1 VRHLLDEHT
10 FSVLEFSKIKKQV
23 KENMNTA
30 TGELIAETIK
40 PKTDLEQI
48 LIAQRETTEMREI
61 ILYEGT
67 PPFTR
72 LEDISNEI
80 KKSAVKG
87 AILDTIKVLKIL
99 KVLKTLRLIKN
110 FLLKTEKKYPL
121 IKEKTEKIE
130 TFTEL
135 EEKITQCIGED
146 GIILDRASPDL
157 KKIRREI
164 IKEEQTIKNKLET
177 IIRSSQFSTIIQ
189 EPIITIR
196 QNRYV
201 IPIKQERRI
210 KFPGIVHDKSD
221 SGATLFVEPIE
232 IVELNNTLRQLIKDE
247 EREILIILQKLTA
260 LIGEK
265 APEINDSVLV
275 LGKIDFIY
283 ARAVLANNMKAVEP
297 KLNQNGFVN
306 LIQARNPLLKNSVV
320 PINIRLGKDFDI
332 LLITGPNTGG
342 KTVTL
347 KTVGILTLMAQCGLH
362 IPAAE
367 GSEIAVFKKIFCDIG
382 DEQSIEQNL
391 STFSSHMK
399 YIVQIL
405 SWTDSNSL
413 ILLDELGAGTD
424 PTEGAALGMAVLDFL
439 RKKKSKVIA
448 TTHHD
453 TLKTY
458 AYLTEGVNNARV
470 EFDEKTLKPTFQI
483 SIGLPGKSCAFII
496 ARSLGLAPEVILRAQ
511 SFLSQ
516 EKIKA
521 DSLIEKIEQDKKL
534 IEKEKDLIKITREES
549 FEIKDRLKKELNKT
563 EEDKNEII
571 LRAYQ
576 EAEKI
581 LKETQNRAE
590 KIIEKMNKKRTINTP
605 SKDYLLKEMQ
615 VINQEIKDEIVKI
628 KPPVCVQPACR
639 ANGAGRRTGREEE
652 LIKNQNIRIGDYVL
666 IKNLNKKGIVLS
678 IESEKCKVQ
687 VDNMKMLVPVLNI
700 EKIDMPYETTKNIIK
715 KKNTITKE
723 LINRDNLYLTK
734 MKTFKNNIFLRRFR
748 VEEAR
753 LILEKYLDDAYLLG
767 VSPVYVIHGKG
778 KGILRE
784 EVKKLLDRTPNIKS
798 FRSGDASEGGMG
810 VTVVY
815 FKN

>member
-1 VRHLLDEHT
+1 MRHILDEHT

-23 KENMNTA
+23 KESMNTA

-67 PPFTR
+67 PPFAR

-87 AILDTIKVLKIL
+87 AILDTIKILKIL
-99 KVLKTLRLIKN
+99 KVLKTLRLIKK

-121 IKEKTEKIE
+121 IKERAEKIE
-130 TFTEL
+130 IFTEL

-146 GIILDRASPDL
+146 GIILDRASLDL

-247 EREILIILQKLTA
+247 EREILKILQKLTA
-260 LIGEK
+260 LVGEK
-265 APEINDSVLV
+265 ASEINDSVLI

-297 KLNQNGFVN
+297 KLNQKGFVN
-306 LIQARNPLLKNSVV
+306 LIQARHPLLKNSVV

-439 RKKKSKVIA
+439 RKEKSKVIA

-534 IEKEKDLIKITREES
+534 IEKEKNLIKIIREES
-549 FEIKDRLKKELNKT
+549 FEIKDRLKKELNKI

-590 KIIEKMNKKRTINTP
+590 KIIEKMNKKRTINTQ

-615 VINQEIKDEIVKI
+615 AINQEIKDEIAKI
-628 KPPVCVQPACR
+628 KPPVCVQ
-639 ANGAGRRTGREEE
+639 RTGREEE

-678 IESEKCKVQ
+678 IKSEKCKVQ
-687 VDNMKMLVPVLNI
+687 VDNMKMLVSTFNI
-700 EKIDMPYETTKNIIK
+700 EKMDKPYEITKNIIK
-715 KKNTITKE
+715 KNNTITKE

-734 MKTFKNNIFLRRFR
+734 MKTFKNKIFLRRFR

-753 LILEKYLDDAYLLG
+753 LMLEKYLDDAYLLG
-767 VSPVYVIHGKG
+767 VSPVYVIHGRG
-778 KGILRE
+778 KGVLRE
-784 EVKKLLDRTPNIKS
+784 GVKKLLDRTPNIKS
-798 FRSGDASEGGMG
+798 FRSGDTSEGGIG

>member
-1 VRHLLDEHT
+1 MRHILDEHT

-23 KENMNTA
+23 KESMNTA

-67 PPFTR
+67 PPFAR

-99 KVLKTLRLIKN
+99 KVLKTLRLIKK

-121 IKEKTEKIE
+121 IKERAEKIQ

-164 IKEEQTIKNKLET
+164 IKKEQTLKNKLET

-221 SGATLFVEPIE
+221 SGATLFVEPFE
-232 IVELNNTLRQLIKDE
+232 VVELNNTLRQLIKDE
-247 EREILIILQKLTA
+247 EREILKILQKLTA
-260 LIGEK
+260 LVGEK

-297 KLNQNGFVN
+297 KLNQKGFVN
-306 LIQARNPLLKNSVV
+306 LIQARHPLLKNSVV

-453 TLKTY
+453 TLKNY

-549 FEIKDRLKKELNKT
+549 FEIKDKLKKELNET
-563 EEDKNEII
+563 EENKNEII

-590 KIIEKMNKKRTINTP
+590 KIIEKMNKKRTINTQ

-615 VINQEIKDEIVKI
+615 AINQEIKDEIAKI
-628 KPPVCVQPACR
+628 KPLVCVQ
-639 ANGAGRRTGREEE
+639 RTGREEE

-678 IESEKCKVQ
+678 IKSEKCKVQ
-687 VDNMKMLVPVLNI
+687 VDNMKMLVSTFNI
-700 EKIDMPYETTKNIIK
+700 EKIDKPYEITKNIVK
-715 KKNTITKE
+715 KESTITKE

-734 MKTFKNNIFLRRFR
+734 MKTFKNKIFLRRFR

-753 LILEKYLDDAYLLG
+753 LMLEKYLDDAYLLE

-798 FRSGDASEGGMG
+798 FRTGDASEGGIG

-815 FKN
+815 FKK

>member
-1 VRHLLDEHT
+1 MRHILDEHT

-23 KENMNTA
+23 KESMNTA

-67 PPFTR
+67 PPFAR

-99 KVLKTLRLIKN
+99 KVLKTSRLIKK

-121 IKEKTEKIE
+121 IKERAEKIQ

-164 IKEEQTIKNKLET
+164 IKKEQTLKNKLET

-221 SGATLFVEPIE
+221 SGATLFVEPFE
-232 IVELNNTLRQLIKDE
+232 VVELNNTLRQLIKDE
-247 EREILIILQKLTA
+247 EREILKILQKLTA
-260 LIGEK
+260 LVGEK
-265 APEINDSVLV
+265 APEINDSVLI

-297 KLNQNGFVN
+297 KLNQKGFVN
-306 LIQARNPLLKNSVV
+306 LIQARHPLLKNSVV

-399 YIVQIL
+399 YIVHIL

-549 FEIKDRLKKELNKT
+549 FEIKDRLKKELNET
-563 EEDKNEII
+563 EENKNEII

-590 KIIEKMNKKRTINTP
+590 KIIEKMNKKRTINTQ

-615 VINQEIKDEIVKI
+615 AINKEIKDEIAKI
-628 KPPVCVQPACR
+628 KPPVCVQ
-639 ANGAGRRTGREEE
+639 RTGREEE
-652 LIKNQNIRIGDYVL
+652 LIKNRNIRIGDYVL

-678 IESEKCKVQ
+678 IKNEKCKVQ
-687 VDNMKMLVPVLNI
+687 VDNMKMLVSTFNI
-700 EKIDMPYETTKNIIK
+700 EKIDKPYEITKNIIK

-753 LILEKYLDDAYLLG
+753 LILEKYLDDAYLLE

-798 FRSGDASEGGMG
+798 FRSGDASEGGIG

-815 FKN
+815 FKS

>member
-1 VRHLLDEHT
+1 MRYILDEHT

-23 KENMNTA
+23 KESMNTA

-67 PPFTR
+67 PPFAR

-87 AILDTIKVLKIL
+87 AILDTIKILKIL
-99 KVLKTLRLIKN
+99 KVLKTSRLIKK

-121 IKEKTEKIE
+121 IKERAEKIQ

-146 GIILDRASPDL
+146 GIILDQASPDL

-164 IKEEQTIKNKLET
+164 IKEEQTLKNKLET

-221 SGATLFVEPIE
+221 SGATLFVEPFE
-232 IVELNNTLRQLIKDE
+232 VVELNNTLRQLIKDE
-247 EREILIILQKLTA
+247 EREILKILQKLTA
-260 LIGEK
+260 LVGEK
-265 APEINDSVLV
+265 APEINDSVLI

-297 KLNQNGFVN
+297 KLNQKGFIN
-306 LIQARNPLLKNSVV
+306 LIQARHPLLKNYIV

-439 RKKKSKVIA
+439 RKEKSKVIA

-534 IEKEKDLIKITREES
+534 IEKEKNLIKITREES
-549 FEIKDRLKKELNKT
+549 FEIKDKLKKELNKI
-563 EEDKNEII
+563 EENKNEII

-605 SKDYLLKEMQ
+605 SNDYLLKEMQ
-615 VINQEIKDEIVKI
+615 AINQEIKDEIVKI
-628 KPPVCVQPACR
+628 KPPVCVQ
-639 ANGAGRRTGREEE
+639 RTGREEE

-678 IESEKCKVQ
+678 IKSEKCKVQ
-687 VDNMKMLVPVLNI
+687 VDNMKMLVSTFNI
-700 EKIDMPYETTKNIIK
+700 EKIDEPYEIAKNIIK

-734 MKTFKNNIFLRRFR
+734 MKTFKNKIFLRRFR

-753 LILEKYLDDAYLLG
+753 LMLEKYLDDAYWLG
-767 VSPVYVIHGKG
+767 VSPVYVIHGRG
-778 KGILRE
+778 KGVLQA

>member
-1 VRHLLDEHT
+1 MRHILDEHT

-67 PPFTR
+67 PPFAR

-99 KVLKTLRLIKN
+99 KVLKTSRLIKK

-121 IKEKTEKIE
+121 IKERAEKIQ

-232 IVELNNTLRQLIKDE
+232 VVELNNTLRQLIKDE
-247 EREILIILQKLTA
+247 EREILKILQKLTA
-260 LIGEK
+260 LVGEK
-265 APEINDSVLV
+265 ALEINDSVLI

-297 KLNQNGFVN
+297 KLNQKGFVN
-306 LIQARNPLLKNSVV
+306 LIQARHPLLKNYVV

-439 RKKKSKVIA
+439 RKEKSKVIA

-563 EEDKNEII
+563 EENKNEII

-590 KIIEKMNKKRTINTP
+590 KIIEKMNKKRTINTQ

-615 VINQEIKDEIVKI
+615 AINKEIKEEIAKI
-628 KPPVCVQPACR
+628 KP
-639 ANGAGRRTGREEE
+639 EEE

-678 IESEKCKVQ
+678 IKSEKCKVQ
-687 VDNMKMLVPVLNI
+687 VDNMKMLVSTFNI
-700 EKIDMPYETTKNIIK
+700 EKIDKPYEITKNVIK

-734 MKTFKNNIFLRRFR
+734 MKTFKNKIFLRQFR

-753 LILEKYLDDAYLLG
+753 LTLEKYLDDAYLLG
-767 VSPVYVIHGKG
+767 VSPVYVIHGRG
-778 KGILRE
+778 KGVLRE

-798 FRSGDASEGGMG
+798 FRSGDTSEGGIG

>member
-1 VRHLLDEHT
+1 
-10 FSVLEFSKIKKQV
+10 
-23 KENMNTA
+23 MNTA

-67 PPFTR
+67 PPFAR

-99 KVLKTLRLIKN
+99 KVLKTSRLIKK

-121 IKEKTEKIE
+121 IKERAEKIQ

-232 IVELNNTLRQLIKDE
+232 VVELNNTLRQLIKDE
-247 EREILIILQKLTA
+247 EREILKILQKLTA
-260 LIGEK
+260 FVGEK
-265 APEINDSVLV
+265 APEINDSVLI

-297 KLNQNGFVN
+297 KLNQKGFVN
-306 LIQARNPLLKNSVV
+306 LIQARHPLLKNYVV

-439 RKKKSKVIA
+439 RKEKSKVIA

-534 IEKEKDLIKITREES
+534 IEKEKNLIKITREES
-549 FEIKDRLKKELNKT
+549 FEIKDRLKKELNKI
-563 EEDKNEII
+563 EENKNEII

-590 KIIEKMNKKRTINTP
+590 KIIEKMNKKRTINTQ
-605 SKDYLLKEMQ
+605 SKDYPLKEMQ
-615 VINQEIKDEIVKI
+615 AINKEIKDEIAKI
-628 KPPVCVQPACR
+628 KPPVCVQ
-639 ANGAGRRTGREEE
+639 RTGRGEE

-678 IESEKCKVQ
+678 IKSEKCKVQ
-687 VDNMKMLVPVLNI
+687 VDNMKMLVSTFNI
-700 EKIDMPYETTKNIIK
+700 EKIDKPYEITKNIIK
-715 KKNTITKE
+715 KKDTITKE

-753 LILEKYLDDAYLLG
+753 LMLEKYLDDAYLLG
-767 VSPVYVIHGKG
+767 VSPVYVIHGRG
-778 KGILRE
+778 KGVLRE

-798 FRSGDASEGGMG
+798 FRSGDASEGGIG

-815 FKN
+815 FKF

>member
-1 VRHLLDEHT
+1 MRHILDEHT

-23 KENMNTA
+23 KESMNTA

-67 PPFTR
+67 PPFAR

-99 KVLKTLRLIKN
+99 KVLKTSRLIKK

-121 IKEKTEKIE
+121 IKERAEKIQ

-232 IVELNNTLRQLIKDE
+232 VVELNNTLRQLIKDE
-247 EREILIILQKLTA
+247 EREILKILQKLTA
-260 LIGEK
+260 LVGEK
-265 APEINDSVLV
+265 APEINDSVLI

-297 KLNQNGFVN
+297 KLNQKGFVN
-306 LIQARNPLLKNSVV
+306 LIQARHPLLKNSVV

-439 RKKKSKVIA
+439 RKEKSKVIA

-549 FEIKDRLKKELNKT
+549 FEIKDRLKKELNET
-563 EEDKNEII
+563 EEKKNEII

-590 KIIEKMNKKRTINTP
+590 KIIEKMNKKRTINTQ
-605 SKDYLLKEMQ
+605 SKDYQLKEMQ
-615 VINQEIKDEIVKI
+615 AINKEIKDEIAKI
-628 KPPVCVQPACR
+628 KP
-639 ANGAGRRTGREEE
+639 EEE

-678 IESEKCKVQ
+678 IKSEKCKVQ
-687 VDNMKMLVPVLNI
+687 VDNMKMLVSTFNI
-700 EKIDMPYETTKNIIK
+700 EKIDKPYEITKNIIK
-715 KKNTITKE
+715 KKNTFNKE

-734 MKTFKNNIFLRRFR
+734 MKTFKNKIFLRRFR

-753 LILEKYLDDAYLLG
+753 LMLEKYLDDAYLLG
-767 VSPVYVIHGKG
+767 VSPVYVIHGRG
-778 KGILRE
+778 KGVLRE

-798 FRSGDASEGGMG
+798 FRSGDASEGGIG

-815 FKN
+815 FKK